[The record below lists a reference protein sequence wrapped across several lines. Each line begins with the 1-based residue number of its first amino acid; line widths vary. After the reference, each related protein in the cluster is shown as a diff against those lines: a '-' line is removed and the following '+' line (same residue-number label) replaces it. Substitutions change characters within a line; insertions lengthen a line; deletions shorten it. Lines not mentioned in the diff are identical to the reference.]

1 MMGWYHDGP
10 GWGGW
15 VLMTLMMVGFWAL
28 VVFAVIALFRG
39 TRADGEWSPDRRD
52 PTQILDERF
61 ARGEIDEDEY
71 HARSA
76 VLRAS
81 GRHNHRPDRSLP

>member
-1 MMGWYHDGP
+1 MMGWYHGGT

-15 VLMTLMMVGFWAL
+15 VVMMVVMVGFWAL
-28 VVFAVIALFRG
+28 VVLAVIALFRG
-39 TRADGEWSPDRRD
+39 TRGSGEWTPDHPD
-52 PTQILDERF
+52 PTQVLDERF

-76 VLRAS
+76 VLRGA
-81 GRHNHRPDRSLP
+81 GR

>member
-1 MMGWYHDGP
+1 MMGWYHDGA

-15 VLMTLMMVGFWAL
+15 LAMTIAMIAFWAMVIL
-28 VVFAVIALFRG
+28 AVVFIFRG
-39 TRADGEWSPDRRD
+39 TTGSRQSSARQD
-52 PTQILDERF
+52 PQDILDQRF

-76 VLRAS
+76 VLRS
-81 GRHNHRPDRSLP
+81 SVH

>member
-1 MMGWYHDGP
+1 MMGWYHDGA

-15 VLMTLMMVGFWAL
+15 LVMTIAMIAFWAMVIVA
-28 VVFAVIALFRG
+28 VVVLFRG
-39 TRADGEWSPDRRD
+39 SKVNGQDSSPRQD
-52 PTQILDERF
+52 PMAILDQRF

-76 VLRAS
+76 VLRTS
-81 GRHNHRPDRSLP
+81 IH